1 MPASGWEGV
10 DMLVPVHACICV
22 CACVCV
28 VRGLL
33 LDFKL
38 LKGALCAAISLWD
51 SEIGSRGQKQSSLF
65 ISWKANEQVSQSKSV
80 TDGWVVEEDHD
91 EVGAGGCQWGRC
103 VCYQ

>member
-1 MPASGWEGV
+1 M
-10 DMLVPVHACICV
+10 
-22 CACVCV
+22 CVCV

-65 ISWKANEQVSQSKSV
+65 ISWKANEQVSQSESM
-80 TDGWVVEEDHD
+80 TDGWVEE
-91 EVGAGGCQWGRC
+91 EGGKLGVGGCQWGCC